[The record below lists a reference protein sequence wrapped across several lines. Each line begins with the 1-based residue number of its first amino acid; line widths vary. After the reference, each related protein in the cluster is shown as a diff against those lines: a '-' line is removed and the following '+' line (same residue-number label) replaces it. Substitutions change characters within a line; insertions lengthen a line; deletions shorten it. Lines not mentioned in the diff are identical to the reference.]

1 MHRLQAE
8 YRKQR
13 LTALNTTTVRETSNL
28 WQSMVHIV
36 YEWSANHAL
45 MPFIPSK
52 VECRGLLLIVV
63 AIMLTIATCILVT
76 DLIAMLPGSSAWSQ
90 L

>member
-8 YRKQR
+8 YKKQR

-36 YEWSANHAL
+36 HEWSADQAL
-45 MPFIPSK
+45 MPFILSK
-52 VECRGLLLIVV
+52 VEFRGLLLIVV